1 MRDGVVPILALL
13 YVQGLT
19 SAGFAGQY
27 DKGEDKM
34 NASKLIV
41 AAAAMSMSAVT
52 LAAGAHGGG
61 HGASSGE
68 PGKVSEASRT
78 ITVEMY
84 DNYYEPEEITVEPG
98 ETVRFVVKNE
108 GSLVH
113 EFNIGTPSMHEG
125 HQKEMM
131 KMVEHGVIQGS
142 KLNHD
147 MMEMD
152 MGDGKSM
159 KHDDP
164 NSVLLEPGQSK
175 EVVWKFTD
183 QGDIEFACN
192 VPGHYQSGMYG
203 EVNFK

>member
-1 MRDGVVPILALL
+1 
-13 YVQGLT
+13 
-19 SAGFAGQY
+19 
-27 DKGEDKM
+27 M

-52 LAAGAHGGG
+52 LAGGAHGGG

-68 PGKVSEASRT
+68 PGKASEASRT

-142 KLNHD
+142 KLNQD

>member
-1 MRDGVVPILALL
+1 
-13 YVQGLT
+13 
-19 SAGFAGQY
+19 
-27 DKGEDKM
+27 M

-68 PGKVSEASRT
+68 PGKASEASRT

>member
-1 MRDGVVPILALL
+1 
-13 YVQGLT
+13 
-19 SAGFAGQY
+19 
-27 DKGEDKM
+27 M

-41 AAAAMSMSAVT
+41 AVAAMSMSAVT

-68 PGKVSEASRT
+68 PGKASEASRT

-142 KLNHD
+142 KLNQD